1 MSKEEAFLQD
11 PNYFAEVDEQ
21 SRCQLF
27 CSPYLH
33 LAVCPLKLMK
43 KRLDIQD
50 QEHQR
55 QKRQV
60 KAQGFR
66 ISSFLRVSYSQDD
79 PIIKNSRSHA
89 IDFCYHLKQLF
100 ILNNSFLHH

>member
-21 SRCQLF
+21 SRYQLF

-33 LAVCPLKLMK
+33 LAVYLLKLMK
-43 KRLDIQD
+43 KRPDNPD

-60 KAQGFR
+60 KAQDFQ
-66 ISSFLRVSYSQDD
+66 ISSYLIVSYNQDD
-79 PIIKNSRSHA
+79 LIIKKSRSHA
-89 IDFCYHLKQLF
+89 IDFCYQ
-100 ILNNSFLHH
+100 IDYYSF